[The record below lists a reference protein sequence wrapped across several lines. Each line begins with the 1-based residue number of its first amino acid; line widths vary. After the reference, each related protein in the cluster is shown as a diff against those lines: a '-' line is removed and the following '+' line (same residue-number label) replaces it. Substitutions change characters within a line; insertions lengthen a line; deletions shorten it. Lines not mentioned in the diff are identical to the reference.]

1 MEFPKLYKG
10 FLVKRYKRFLS
21 EVLLEET
28 KELVVAHCPNSG
40 SMLGLINPNS
50 VVYLSKNTN
59 PNNKL
64 DYKLELITAPTGA
77 LVCINT
83 SITNKLVLE
92 ALHNCVIEELKMYQ
106 DIQMEKTF
114 NKSRFDFYL
123 SNSNKQCFMEVKSV
137 SLLRQNNLAQFPDA
151 ITQRGNKH
159 LEDLQLVSKQNMKA
173 INLYIIQRNDANKF
187 SIAKDID
194 INYYNN
200 FIKAKELNVEFLCYD
215 CEINTKEIKIKNKI
229 EIVY

>member
-10 FLVKRYKRFLS
+10 FLIKRYKRFLAD
-21 EVLLEET
+21 VCLEDNQEII
-28 KELVVAHCPNSG
+28 VAHCPNSG
-40 SMLGLINPNS
+40 SMLGLINHNS
-50 VVYLSKNTN
+50 IVYVSKNTN

-64 DYKLELITAPTGA
+64 DYKLELIQSPQGA

-83 SITNKLVLE
+83 GITNKLVLE
-92 ALHNCVIEELKMYQ
+92 ALHNSAIKELDMYQ

-123 SNSNKQCFMEVKSV
+123 SNQTQQCFMEIKSV
-137 SLLRQNNLAQFPDA
+137 SLLRQDNLAEFPDA

-159 LEDLQLVSKQNMKA
+159 LEDLQLVSKCNMKA
-173 INLYIIQRNDANKF
+173 INLYIIQRNDAKKF

-215 CEINTKEIKIKNKI
+215 CEITTQAIKINNKI
-229 EIVY
+229 EIIY